1 MFIRKAVFCASLA
14 LGTIAL
20 PAAAQVS
27 GSLYIDVA
35 PPAPRVEVM
44 PAPRAGYVWAPGYWR
59 WEEPRRSHVW
69 VDGRWEAERRG
80 YRWSADRWVARD
92 NRYYY
97 EPGRW
102 EVIVR

>member
-1 MFIRKAVFCASLA
+1 MFIRKAVLCASFA

-20 PAAAQVS
+20 PAAAQVTA
-27 GSLYIDVA
+27 GLYVDLA
-35 PPAPRVEVM
+35 PPLPRYEPYPAPRS
-44 PAPRAGYVWAPGYWR
+44 GYIWVPGYYR

-69 VDGRWEAERRG
+69 VEGRWEADRPG
-80 YRWSADRWVARD
+80 HRWVYDRWVERD
-92 NRYYY
+92 RRYYY

>member
-1 MFIRKAVFCASLA
+1 MFIRKAVLCASFA

-20 PAAAQVS
+20 PASAQVTA
-27 GSLYIDVA
+27 GLYVDLA
-35 PPAPRVEVM
+35 PPPARVEVVPAPR
-44 PAPRAGYVWAPGYWR
+44 PGYVWSQGYWR

-69 VDGRWEAERRG
+69 VEGSFIAERPG
-80 YRWSADRWVARD
+80 HRWHNHSWVSRD

-102 EVIVR
+102 ERL